1 MRFMYNTS
9 VCINN
14 PKLFLTIPLGKTSSY
29 CTSFSQYKVIP
40 LYEQDK
46 MNIRKYMEYSNL
58 TLCTKREYLDKSSL
72 CQIGNVF
79 CCRITSSYHNTSKLR
94 RFMVYIVLRC
104 KQVQLYFQGTKIP
117 FIQSLILKNY
127 KLTALYTYDI
137 QFIYK

>member
-1 MRFMYNTS
+1 MIAQWFSCILTKCTYMLLSFSSFMFTFILLFIPFIIVWCILLRITDRQQIWMRFMYNTS

-46 MNIRKYMEYSNL
+46 MNIRKYMVCSL

-79 CCRITSSYHNTSKLR
+79 CCRI
-94 RFMVYIVLRC
+94 
-104 KQVQLYFQGTKIP
+104 IP
-117 FIQSLILKNY
+117 C
-127 KLTALYTYDI
+127 YDNAS
-137 QFIYK
+137 